1 MFCFSTGEARRLLLL
16 RRRCSSPHA
25 CRSPRLRDHV
35 SGKRGLQR
43 ATGPLRTIA
52 KNAMTIRSVIIRR
65 RRPACIGVPPC
76 HPTLCT
82 CMCRR
87 NTYARTEEEVEEE
100 GCAAGL
106 ARLREW
112 VHRTPAAADLPLRL
126 LGETRGVH
134 RRGRTLLSLSLSFS
148 ALSFFSSFFYL
159 ACILLSL
166 SFALSLERACKCTN
180 TRTAGLTSSS
190 SSAPLNSSSAA
201 DLPVRSGSAEVYRMT
216 SRKVQSLLVL
226 RVVEL
231 TFLK

>member
-1 MFCFSTGEARRLLLL
+1 MTQSRVLLLDGEARRLLLL

-35 SGKRGLQR
+35 SGKWGLQR

-134 RRGRTLLSLSLSFS
+134 RRGRTLLSLSLSLLF
-148 ALSFFSSFFYL
+148 LSF
-159 ACILLSL
+159 LLSFTSPVFFSL
-166 SFALSLERACKCTN
+166 FLSLCPSSERACKPA
-180 TRTAGLTSSS
+180 RTHARPASPPPP
-190 SSAPLNSSSAA
+190 PL
-201 DLPVRSGSAEVYRMT
+201 PH
-216 SRKVQSLLVL
+216 
-226 RVVEL
+226 
-231 TFLK
+231 